1 MNPSAEAVEA
11 KDQLIGVWTRMVED
25 RGGRVSVDDG
35 VCRLWAESAFP
46 FWNTL
51 TLTGE
56 NVAAGEL
63 ADQLAR
69 TASFMRGQSRSG
81 LLWLFE
87 DLLDPKAKAELPR
100 LMSEAGLELSFTGYG
115 MAGDV
120 EVPDPSSATLEFRRV
135 ETEDELLTYGEINAQ
150 AYGMAPDAGPAA
162 LSGSKAWLRD
172 TYAYIAY
179 DQGRPV
185 ACAATVEN
193 DDALFLALVAT
204 MPTDMRRGFGEAVT
218 RKALYEGIRR
228 TGRRHVVL
236 HATPAGRP
244 VYERIG
250 YHINSPIHFIQLT
263 QA

>member
-1 MNPSAEAVEA
+1 MEA
-11 KDQLIGVWTRMVED
+11 KDQLVGVWTRMVED

-35 VCRLWAESAFP
+35 VCHLWADSAFP

-56 NVAAGEL
+56 SISAGDL
-63 ADQLAR
+63 GDQLAR
-69 TASFMRGQSRSG
+69 TATFMRGRSRPG

-87 DLLDPKAKAELPR
+87 DLLDPAAKAAFPR
-100 LMSEAGLELSFTGYG
+100 LMSDAGLEISFTGWG

-120 EVPDPSSATLEFRRV
+120 EVPDPSSSSPELEFRRV
-135 ETEDELLTYGEINAQ
+135 ETEDELLTYGEINAR
-150 AYGMAPDAGPAA
+150 AYGMAEDAGPAA

-179 DQGRPV
+179 DRGRPV

-204 MPTDMRRGFGEAVT
+204 MPADMRRGFGEAVT
-218 RKALYEGIRR
+218 RKAIHEGIRR
-228 TGRRHVVL
+228 TGQQHVVL

-250 YHINSPIHFIQLT
+250 YRTNSAVHFIQLAS
-263 QA
+263 Q

>member
-1 MNPSAEAVEA
+1 MNPTVEAVEA

-35 VCRLWAESAFP
+35 VCRLWVDSAFP

-56 NVAAGEL
+56 DIAEDEL

-69 TASFMRGQSRSG
+69 TATFMHTQSRSG

-87 DLLDPKAKAELPR
+87 DLLQPKAKAELPR
-100 LMSEAGLELSFTGYG
+100 LMSEAGLEISFTGYG

-120 EVPDPSSATLEFRRV
+120 DVSDPTSPTLEFRRV
-135 ETEDELLTYGEINAQ
+135 ETEDELLTYGEINAR
-150 AYGMAPDAGPAA
+150 AYGMAADAGPAA

-193 DDALFLALVAT
+193 GDALFLALVAT
-204 MPTDMRRGFGEAVT
+204 MPADMRRGYGEAVT

-228 TGRRHVVL
+228 TGRGHVVL

-250 YHINSPIHFIQLT
+250 YHTNSPIHFIQPI
-263 QA
+263 QP